1 MDDSPVLLVQRAR
14 ANLKHT
20 LSEAAEAEQEP
31 SLAAARAAA
40 AALAAACRALAAEA
54 LLASLTLTLAEISA
68 QVCRCTIYVLLQLLQ
83 VWLCFTLTPPAGH
96 YRTHSTHLASHCKR
110 EATSVICV
118 AGTGACIT

>member
-54 LLASLTLTLAEISA
+54 LLASLTLTLAEVSA
-68 QVCRCTIYVLLQLLQ
+68 QVCMLVHHLRWSIYVLLQLCLA
-83 VWLCFTLTPPAGH
+83 LFHTDSAG
-96 YRTHSTHLASHCKR
+96 RAF
-110 EATSVICV
+110 
-118 AGTGACIT
+118 

>member
-14 ANLKHT
+14 ADLKRT

-54 LLASLTLTLAEISA
+54 LLASLTLSLAEIST
-68 QVCRCTIYVLLQLLQ
+68 QVRQCTMYVVSQFVQ
-83 VWLCFTLTPPAGH
+83 AWLCWATTLPAGH
-96 YRTHSTHLASHCKR
+96 ALDTQHTSG
-110 EATSVICV
+110 ATQQ
-118 AGTGACIT
+118 A